1 MTIESNQGQT
11 AAQTDQSELT
21 VLCWVSQN
29 VFPTLKTIQ
38 LLQFLRRKVPADL
51 ITYGN
56 AILGTQE
63 TKPKHPNQTNLLKL
77 NKDQEGM
84 IKRVQVQGKKIEK
97 V

>member
-1 MTIESNQGQT
+1 M
-11 AAQTDQSELT
+11 
-21 VLCWVSQN
+21 
-29 VFPTLKTIQ
+29 FPTLKTII
-38 LLQFLRRKVPADL
+38 LLQFLRKKVPAVL

-63 TKPKHPNQTNLLKL
+63 TKPKHPNQTNIFKL